1 MGKALKTVVQIHSL
15 LKQFGITR
23 VVFSPGSRHLPLIHL
38 LEQDSDFEL
47 YNVTD
52 ERSAAFFALGL
63 IQQTGQ
69 PVVVSCTSGTAC
81 INLASAVIEAYYQ
94 RLPLL
99 VISGDRYVEYLNQ
112 DEDQQYDQIQSF
124 KGYTKYQALLPRID
138 SDIDEWYT
146 NRVINEALIELTH
159 HGNGPVHIDFP
170 VGDPFGEVFELDELP
185 RVRKISLETAECS
198 DTQWKKY
205 AEFLSGKKIA
215 VVWGQSVFPSM
226 ELEEAAEAFA
236 RTYDAVFLTDYMSN
250 CRLPH
255 AIKNVPRMMRVAY
268 KVEER
273 EAMFPDV
280 VIRIGANTIFN
291 YEMKALVKQG
301 DVTFWQV
308 GKEDKVIDGFRKLTQ
323 IFEMSESYF
332 FGQMAKHAALVS
344 SSKYFSTWKR
354 LEEESVRPHSDKFDE
369 MRVIEELINSLPNN
383 SDLQIA
389 NSWSTRMSQL
399 MDIPNGVRVNC
410 NRGVNGID
418 GSMSTAMGFAA
429 SNSERMSFLIIGD
442 LSFFYDMNS
451 LGIKH
456 VGSNVRILL
465 INNNGGSMLYKP
477 FMQQYLDKGLP
488 MSNLGLG
495 KRLTAKGWVE
505 SLGFEYI
512 SATSLT
518 DYEEGIERLTCE
530 KSDKPIVLEAF
541 TNYYDDQKSYTVGQ
555 MDRRDLSDKMHLGI
569 NIISKKLGFKK

>member
-23 VVFSPGSRHLPLIHL
+23 VVFSPGGRHLPLIHL
-38 LEQDSDFEL
+38 LEQDPDFEL

-69 PVVVSCTSGTAC
+69 PAVVSCTSGTAC

-99 VISGDRYVEYLNQ
+99 VISGDRYIEYLNQ

-138 SDIDEWYT
+138 SDLDEWYT
-146 NRVINEALIELTH
+146 NRIINEALIELTH

-170 VGDPFGEVFELDELP
+170 VGDPFSEIFELSELP
-185 RVRKISLETAECS
+185 KVRKISLETAECS
-198 DTQWKKY
+198 DLQWKRY
-205 AEFLSGKKIA
+205 AEFLDGKKIA

-236 RTYDAVFLTDYMSN
+236 KAYNAVFLTDYMSN

-268 KVEER
+268 KLEER
-273 EAMFPDV
+273 EAMLPDV

-323 IFEMSESYF
+323 IFEMSECYF
-332 FGQMAKHAALVS
+332 FEHLAKHATS
-344 SSKYFSTWKR
+344 ITSSKYFDIWKC
-354 LEEESVRPHSDKFDE
+354 LEEESVIPHSERFDE
-369 MRVIEELINSLPNN
+369 MYVIEKLVHNLPSN
-383 SDLQIA
+383 SDLQVA

-399 MDIPNGVRVNC
+399 MNVPDEVRVNC

-418 GSMSTAMGFAA
+418 GSMSTAIGFAA
-429 SNSERMSFLIIGD
+429 TNGERLSFLIIGD

-456 VGSNVRILL
+456 VGTNVRILL
-465 INNNGGSMLYKP
+465 VNNNGGSMLYKP

-495 KRLTAKGWVE
+495 KHLTAKGWVE

-512 SATSLT
+512 SATSFA
-518 DYEEGIERLTCE
+518 DFEEGMRRLTCE
-530 KSDKPIVLEAF
+530 KSDRPILLEAF
-541 TNYYDDQKSYTVGQ
+541 TNYYDDQKSYAVGQ
-555 MDRRDLSDKMHLGI
+555 VDRRDLSDKVHLGM
-569 NIISKKLGFKK
+569 NMISKKLGLKK